1 MNGKRLRCLVLFR
14 LKIDCFRTV
23 VWHNGGLPH
32 EYMVLFSRIHSD
44 ILLFYPSIKKLWRTL
59 VKSKRKKTYL
69 IWRAFYFSFH
79 VLGFGTKPPR
89 VRVRTMFK
97 NLWNLCLMQKG
108 IRSTKRFFALRSR
121 MYQILIGLIFSDS
134 IKCLHIHVNHVKGR

>member
-1 MNGKRLRCLVLFR
+1 MNGKSLRCLVLFR

-97 NLWNLCLMQKG
+97 NVSVKFMFDA
-108 IRSTKRFFALRSR
+108 KRYSIDKEILR
-121 MYQILIGLIFSDS
+121 
-134 IKCLHIHVNHVKGR
+134 IKKQNVSNINRTHFQWQL

>member
-1 MNGKRLRCLVLFR
+1 MNGKSLRCLVLFR

-97 NLWNLCLMQKG
+97 NVSVKFMFDA
-108 IRSTKRFFALRSR
+108 KRYSIDKEILR
-121 MYQILIGLIFSDS
+121 
-134 IKCLHIHVNHVKGR
+134 IKKQNVSNINRTHFQWQH

>member
-1 MNGKRLRCLVLFR
+1 MNGKSLRCLVLFR

-69 IWRAFYFSFH
+69 IWCAFYFSFH
-79 VLGFGTKPPR
+79 VLGYGTKPPR

-97 NLWNLCLMQKG
+97 NVSVKFMFDA
-108 IRSTKRFFALRSR
+108 KRYSIDKEILR
-121 MYQILIGLIFSDS
+121 
-134 IKCLHIHVNHVKGR
+134 IKKQNVSNINRTHFQWQH

>member
-1 MNGKRLRCLVLFR
+1 MNGKSLRCLVLFR

-79 VLGFGTKPPR
+79 VLWFGTKPPR

-97 NLWNLCLMQKG
+97 NVSVKFMFDA
-108 IRSTKRFFALRSR
+108 KRYSIDKEILR
-121 MYQILIGLIFSDS
+121 
-134 IKCLHIHVNHVKGR
+134 IKKQNVSNINRTHFQWQH

>member
-1 MNGKRLRCLVLFR
+1 MNGKSLRCLVLFR

-59 VKSKRKKTYL
+59 VKSKRKNTYL

-97 NLWNLCLMQKG
+97 NVSVKFMFDA
-108 IRSTKRFFALRSR
+108 KRYSIDKEILR
-121 MYQILIGLIFSDS
+121 
-134 IKCLHIHVNHVKGR
+134 IKKQNVSNINRTHFQWQH

>member
-1 MNGKRLRCLVLFR
+1 MNGKSLRCLVLFR

-79 VLGFGTKPPR
+79 VLGYGTKPPR

-97 NLWNLCLMQKG
+97 NVSVKFMFDA
-108 IRSTKRFFALRSR
+108 KRYSIDKEILR
-121 MYQILIGLIFSDS
+121 
-134 IKCLHIHVNHVKGR
+134 IKKQNVSNINRTHFQWQH

>member
-1 MNGKRLRCLVLFR
+1 MNGKSLRCLVLFR

-89 VRVRTMFK
+89 VRVRTMLK
-97 NLWNLCLMQKG
+97 NVSVKFMFDA
-108 IRSTKRFFALRSR
+108 KRYSIDKEILR
-121 MYQILIGLIFSDS
+121 
-134 IKCLHIHVNHVKGR
+134 IKKQNVSNINRTHFQWQH

>member
-1 MNGKRLRCLVLFR
+1 MNGKSLRCLVLFR

-69 IWRAFYFSFH
+69 IYRAFYFSFH

-97 NLWNLCLMQKG
+97 NVSVKFMFDA
-108 IRSTKRFFALRSR
+108 KRYSIDKEILR
-121 MYQILIGLIFSDS
+121 
-134 IKCLHIHVNHVKGR
+134 IKKQNVSNINRTHFQWQH

>member
-1 MNGKRLRCLVLFR
+1 MNGKSLRCLVLFR

-69 IWRAFYFSFH
+69 IWRAFYFSFY

-97 NLWNLCLMQKG
+97 NVSVKFMFDA
-108 IRSTKRFFALRSR
+108 KRYSIDKEILR
-121 MYQILIGLIFSDS
+121 
-134 IKCLHIHVNHVKGR
+134 IKKQNVSNINRTHFQWQH

>member
-1 MNGKRLRCLVLFR
+1 MNGKSLRCLVLFR

-59 VKSKRKKTYL
+59 VKSKRKKNYL

-79 VLGFGTKPPR
+79 VLGYGTKPPR

-97 NLWNLCLMQKG
+97 NVSVKFMFDA
-108 IRSTKRFFALRSR
+108 KRYSIDKEILR
-121 MYQILIGLIFSDS
+121 
-134 IKCLHIHVNHVKGR
+134 IKKQNVSNINRTHFQWQH

>member
-1 MNGKRLRCLVLFR
+1 MNGKSLRCLVLFR
-14 LKIDCFRTV
+14 LKIDCFKTV

-97 NLWNLCLMQKG
+97 NVSVKFMFDA
-108 IRSTKRFFALRSR
+108 KRYSIDKEILR
-121 MYQILIGLIFSDS
+121 
-134 IKCLHIHVNHVKGR
+134 IKKQNVSNINRTHFQWQH